1 MISHHRKEERGERKR
16 EGLVGE
22 KGGDGNGQRKRGEGE
37 ERRGRGGEREEE
49 REREG
54 WKGRESETMQRGEKA
69 RKEGFRMYTPLSQR
83 GLPLMSSEARLL

>member
-1 MISHHRKEERGERKR
+1 MGRKRGVKGKR
-16 EGLVGE
+16 EGG
-22 KGGDGNGQRKRGEGE
+22 
-37 ERRGRGGEREEE
+37 EEE